1 MRLPLKRETAELEQR
16 RREGAK
22 QMDKSKVKILVVDDE
37 QGLCAGVQ
45 EALRREG
52 YVVDA
57 TTDAPAALKLAE
69 QRLYNLVISD
79 IKMPGL
85 SGLELLTRVRAHSR
99 DTLFILMTAYG
110 TVESAVEAMKQGAY
124 DYLPKPIDMKRL
136 RALVQKALEF
146 QAVVAENNELRLR
159 LQTRAEP
166 GLLVGESEAMRAVA
180 RLIEEVAN
188 SDVTV
193 LIEGESGTGK
203 EIVARSIHAQSARR
217 DRPFISVNCAALAE
231 QLLEAELFGHVK
243 GAFTGAVAN
252 KPGRFQL
259 ADGGTLFL
267 DEIGDLSPKGQG
279 DLLRVLEDGAF
290 RMVGGS
296 ELIRV
301 NVRVI
306 AATNKKL
313 QEAVA
318 EGKFREDLFYRLQI
332 VPIVMPPLR
341 ERAEDIPL
349 LVERFFEQ
357 FAAKHK
363 RRRKRMSAEALQLC
377 QRFPWPGNVR
387 QLRNV
392 IERLVITCR
401 EVEVEVDASAGF
413 PARLR
418 PQHDH
423 LHRAAGHAAGGGGE
437 AADPPDADARDE
449 QPRGSR
455 AGAGHQP
462 PRAAIQAQAVRAA
475 GKPGHSHPAR
485 RGTGP
490 GALVLN
496 RANNQHTGRR
506 MRACD
511 KPPVGRVP
519 SRGAIA
525 AAKRWNSLND
535 QAGGT
540 GKSRLRVCSGTTAV
554 P

>member
-1 MRLPLKRETAELEQR
+1 
-16 RREGAK
+16 
-22 QMDKSKVKILVVDDE
+22 MDKSKIKILVVDDE

-57 TTDAPAALKLAE
+57 MTDAPAALKLAQ
-69 QRLYNLVISD
+69 QRLYNLIISD
-79 IKMPGL
+79 MKMPGL
-85 SGLELLTRVRAHSR
+85 TGLELLTQVRANNR

-110 TVESAVEAMKQGAY
+110 TVENAVEAMKQGAY

-136 RALVQKALEF
+136 RALVEKALEF

-159 LQTRAEP
+159 LQTRSEP
-166 GLLVGESEAMRAVA
+166 NLLVGESEVMRNVA
-180 RLIEEVAN
+180 RLIEEVA
-188 SDVTV
+188 SSEVTV

-203 EIVARSIHAQSARR
+203 EIVARSIHIHSSRR
-217 DRPFISVNCAALAE
+217 DKPFISVNCAALAE

-279 DLLRVLEDGAF
+279 DLLRVLEDSAF

-313 QEAVA
+313 QESVA

-332 VPIVMPPLR
+332 VPILMPPLR

-349 LVERFFEQ
+349 LIERFFEN
-357 FAAKHK
+357 FTAKHK
-363 RRRKRMSAEALQLC
+363 RRRKRMSPDALQLC

-387 QLRNV
+387 QLRNT

-401 EVEVEVDASAGF
+401 EAVVDVEHLPDFLRDYDRKTTTFTVHPGTPLAEVEKMLIRQTLTHVTSN
-413 PARLR
+413 RE
-418 PQHDH
+418 
-423 LHRAAGHAAGGGGE
+423 E
-437 AADPPDADARDE
+437 AAKAL
-449 QPRGSR
+449 GISR
-455 AGAGHQP
+455 
-462 PRAAIQAQAVRAA
+462 RALQYKLKEYGLLDGQ
-475 GKPGHSHPAR
+475 S
-485 RGTGP
+485 
-490 GALVLN
+490 
-496 RANNQHTGRR
+496 
-506 MRACD
+506 
-511 KPPVGRVP
+511 
-519 SRGAIA
+519 
-525 AAKRWNSLND
+525 
-535 QAGGT
+535 
-540 GKSRLRVCSGTTAV
+540 
-554 P
+554 